1 MISKPLFKQSCKA
14 TAVMWTAIT
23 AATCFMLA
31 VVIVVIGTSS
41 ADSIRASMVTV
52 FQDDAVYTEVDKNA
66 VTYYDMTATA
76 LETYEE
82 QKSSFDALI
91 SAVTEQGYAVIC
103 SAYDTAIA
111 GGMDDS
117 GARDAVTAQLSSMN
131 LTREYTDA
139 LINYYLVSGND
150 LSEQAKSSY
159 IMNSVADAVYEQL
172 LEEYDEDTANSARDM
187 METAI
192 SQYLSQ
198 DTVSAGDF
206 AADFIAQMLGEQMP
220 DALSE
225 QGFIYT
231 ADEIQSEAKD
241 AISDYR
247 GRLLMDPDLDKQE
260 LIEELSESLLDK
272 FPQDIRDALVELQ
285 DLDVFGLI
293 VGTVFFKSAGLI
305 LPIVYIIMTA
315 NSLIAGQ
322 VDSGSMA
329 YVLSTPTKRNKVIF
343 TQALF
348 LMSSLLAMFICTTV
362 TGVVCLA
369 FMNGHESV
377 TISYSEM
384 ILLNLGA
391 FATMFAISG
400 ICFLASA
407 AFNRSKQSM
416 SLGGGL
422 SMFFLVSA
430 ILGLFGSKVMPS
442 AIRIDAM
449 NVFNYVSIISFFD
462 SNTILAGTTDFI
474 WKLVVLAAVGIVL
487 YIASVFCFK
496 NKDLPL

>member
-1 MISKPLFKQSCKA
+1 
-14 TAVMWTAIT
+14 
-23 AATCFMLA
+23 
-31 VVIVVIGTSS
+31 
-41 ADSIRASMVTV
+41 MVTV

-293 VGTVFFKSAGLI
+293 V
-305 LPIVYIIMTA
+305 
-315 NSLIAGQ
+315 
-322 VDSGSMA
+322 
-329 YVLSTPTKRNKVIF
+329 
-343 TQALF
+343 
-348 LMSSLLAMFICTTV
+348 
-362 TGVVCLA
+362 
-369 FMNGHESV
+369 
-377 TISYSEM
+377 
-384 ILLNLGA
+384 
-391 FATMFAISG
+391 
-400 ICFLASA
+400 
-407 AFNRSKQSM
+407 
-416 SLGGGL
+416 
-422 SMFFLVSA
+422 
-430 ILGLFGSKVMPS
+430 
-442 AIRIDAM
+442 
-449 NVFNYVSIISFFD
+449 
-462 SNTILAGTTDFI
+462 
-474 WKLVVLAAVGIVL
+474 
-487 YIASVFCFK
+487 
-496 NKDLPL
+496 